1 MDSFEREADPGVGR
15 EAAHAAAFSRV
26 YEHRRLT
33 RPVLLE
39 RDSPLYRQSES
50 RLSQSALSGVK
61 ASTRGTEL
69 AASRRVAGQ
78 FSGSVDPAADV
89 KRPTGHGAAA
99 TPHASPAFSTFARP
113 DAREEDAETDSE
125 EEYDDE
131 DEEEDEYEEEEASPL
146 RPNPQIRRSPRFSAS
161 LRLERQPLPR
171 EGDPANPAPP
181 APRRVSLW
189 GSILMHAR
197 RSLPFLGCDGPDG
210 SLPPS
215 PKPPAYASEDLHQ
228 FGVSLLSSLSAPR
241 FLARK
246 IGKNLEHRLHALCPD
261 DAGSGGTGA
270 TRLCRGTEEE
280 HGGESKNGVSCS
292 AGSFS
297 SLSRFPA
304 SESTAHRRLEK
315 NSFTPLNIR
324 AHRVGA
330 FDAPDVATLL
340 WASLRRRLSQCLVFF
355 FFLSVLFGVYRHLA
369 WTASFSEPDGD
380 LRTEVPRT
388 SAGRGSASA
397 WLVEKEIQKLRR
409 ELEEEREALSDYRER
424 MQMQLKKHVASLT
437 QKVQENLESQ
447 RKDLEHLFVK
457 LREEKRTQGEMEE
470 GEQTQQLLADVD
482 NLQEEIRGLEKRNEA
497 LETTVDDM
505 RRSLATLAQKQDEG
519 PQKSLLTEAFARKVE
534 DLYTHLVVE
543 EEQTID
549 WALESLGGRIVV
561 SETAPPLL
569 KPPSWASSVSAAM
582 WSLVHGEEAAEAA
595 GAAGFWAHKKPAVM
609 LQPDRHAGSCYAFR
623 GERGT
628 VAIQLP
634 TAVFVTSVAIDD
646 VASDLFTA
654 SAPRRFRLWGFEDP
668 RASSSSVSR
677 NSFTKNSEASVP
689 SESNCGVLGRGRL
702 CGWLSG
708 FLIARGKQEEQGG
721 GDPSGVRDSPLRVFL
736 GEFEVKQR
744 KKLVLFELKERPVR
758 PMRKIV
764 FEFLNNFGHPYTCIY
779 RLRVHGEKAVL
790 QSTSIN

>member
-1 MDSFEREADPGVGR
+1 MDSFEREAEPGIGR
-15 EAAHAAAFSRV
+15 EAAHAVAFSRA

-39 RDSPLYRQSES
+39 RESPLYHRQSAS
-50 RLSQSALSGVK
+50 RLSQSALSGIK
-61 ASTRGTEL
+61 ARTQDTDS
-69 AASRRVAGQ
+69 AACRRVAGQ
-78 FSGSVDPAADV
+78 FAGSVDHAADV
-89 KRPTGHGAAA
+89 ERPTGHGAAA
-99 TPHASPAFSTFARP
+99 TPRASPTFSAFARP
-113 DAREEDAETDSE
+113 EDAREEDAETDSE
-125 EEYDDE
+125 EDYDDE

-146 RPNPQIRRSPRFSAS
+146 RPNRQNGRSPRPSAS

-215 PKPPAYASEDLHQ
+215 PKPPAYDSEDLHQ
-228 FGVSLLSSLSAPR
+228 LGVSLLSSLSAPR
-241 FLARK
+241 YLARK
-246 IGKNLEHRLHALCPD
+246 LGKNLEHRLHALCPD

-270 TRLCRGTEEE
+270 TRLCRGAAEER
-280 HGGESKNGVSCS
+280 GGESEKSFSCS

-304 SESTAHRRLEK
+304 SDSTAHRRLEK
-315 NSFTPLNIR
+315 NSFTPLSIR

-340 WASLRRRLSQCLVFF
+340 WASLRRRLSQCFVFF

-369 WTASFSEPDGD
+369 WTASFSDPDRD
-380 LRTEVPRT
+380 LRGELPGTP
-388 SAGRGSASA
+388 AGRGSAAA

-409 ELEEEREALSDYRER
+409 ELEEERAALSEYRER

-437 QKVQENLESQ
+437 QKVEDNLESQ
-447 RKDLEHLFVK
+447 RKDLEDLFVK
-457 LREEKRTQGEMEE
+457 LREEKNAQGETEE
-470 GEQTQQLLADVD
+470 GEQAQQLLADVD

-505 RRSLATLAQKQDEG
+505 RRNLAALAQKQDEG
-519 PQKSLLTEAFARKVE
+519 PQKSLLTQAFARKVE

-595 GAAGFWAHKKPAVM
+595 GAVGFWAHKKPAVM

-634 TAVFVTSVAIDD
+634 TA
-646 VASDLFTA
+646 
-654 SAPRRFRLWGFEDP
+654 
-668 RASSSSVSR
+668 
-677 NSFTKNSEASVP
+677 
-689 SESNCGVLGRGRL
+689 
-702 CGWLSG
+702 
-708 FLIARGKQEEQGG
+708 
-721 GDPSGVRDSPLRVFL
+721 
-736 GEFEVKQR
+736 
-744 KKLVLFELKERPVR
+744 
-758 PMRKIV
+758 
-764 FEFLNNFGHPYTCIY
+764 
-779 RLRVHGEKAVL
+779 
-790 QSTSIN
+790 